1 MNIATTPEA
10 SMDRKKS
17 KLSLSQK
24 KKTSMTV
31 AIEVKNDAVE
41 EDKKRKRN
49 LSEGSTT
56 QETPKNKRAKLANN
70 RTGEPASE
78 DVVPVENLATN
89 VFAKLGGS
97 PSHKQKKNQDASILV
112 TACIAAEKNQESTI
126 VLEDVGQRSIREWS
140 PEKTASKKERWKKT
154 IAKLRSP
161 LSRPKNLFQNQMTM
175 LNLIWKVILM
185 KILEVHRRSLH
196 PKRSR
201 NFQRN

>member
-1 MNIATTPEA
+1 V
-10 SMDRKKS
+10 
-17 KLSLSQK
+17 
-24 KKTSMTV
+24 TV

-41 EDKKRKRN
+41 QDKKRKRN
-49 LSEGSTT
+49 LSEDSTT
-56 QETPKNKRAKLANN
+56 KETPKNKRAKLANN

-78 DVVPVENLATN
+78 DIVPVLNLATN
-89 VFAKLGGS
+89 LFAKFSENSGGS
-97 PSHKQKKNQDASILV
+97 PSRKQKKNQDASILV

-175 LNLIWKVILM
+175 LNLRWKVILI